1 MNTVRDALVEAA
13 RMLSTLE
20 TPFLDAALLLA
31 HTLGISKEKLL
42 ASYPEELPLS
52 AQNEFRACLKKRLSG
67 YPISYIRHKKEF
79 LGLPFYVDERVLVPR
94 PETETLVELV
104 LEHTDTLMAA
114 GKASFSVG
122 NPSGPEE
129 QTSLKVLDLGTGS
142 GCIAISLKYLR
153 PLLDVTAAD
162 KSSAALKVCG
172 INARHLLSDPLPM
185 LQTDLFEQVRGKY
198 DVIVSNPPYL
208 SEKEVAEMESN
219 HWPEPRMALAGG
231 DDGLDIIR
239 ILIDRAFDHIEDGGS
254 LFMEAHI
261 YQIESIKILLTGR
274 GFSNVRAYQ
283 DLTGRNRVISGKKPY
298 AESY

>member
-13 RMLSTLE
+13 RMLSDLE

-52 AQNEFRACLKKRLSG
+52 AQNEFRGYLKKRLSG

-104 LEHTDTLMAA
+104 MEYTDTVAA
-114 GKASFSVG
+114 LRNQKT
-122 NPSGPEE
+122 PPEAGST
-129 QTSLKVLDLGTGS
+129 QQKPMKVLDLGTGS

-153 PLLDVTAAD
+153 PVLDVTAAD
-162 KSSAALKVCG
+162 ISGAALKVCSM
-172 INARHLLSDPLPM
+172 NSRHLLNEPLGM
-185 LQTDLFEQVRGKY
+185 IKTDLFSGIEGKF

-208 SEKEVAEMESN
+208 TDSEVRDMESR
-219 HWPEPRMALAGG
+219 HWPEPRQALSGG
-231 DDGLDIIR
+231 EDGLDLIR
-239 ILIDRAFDHIEDGGS
+239 IIIDEAPRHLNDGGIIF
-254 LFMEAHI
+254 LEAHI
-261 YQIESIKILLTGR
+261 DQIETIREVLIEKAYK
-274 GFSNVRAYQ
+274 NVHVYQ

-298 AESY
+298 AEPN